1 MGKKSQKSYL
11 ADHNFM
17 IAQHL
22 WQVHYQ
28 ILLIILLKEFIK
40 LNGNMDM
47 IIKKAKRVELK
58 KDCEFYLEYINVK
71 DDLVE
76 YKCLCSIFKEKIG

>member
-1 MGKKSQKSYL
+1 MEKKSQKSYL

-47 IIKKAKRVELK
+47 IIKKGETCGIKKRL
-58 KDCEFYLEYINVK
+58 
-71 DDLVE
+71 
-76 YKCLCSIFKEKIG
+76 